1 MNAYVSLQE
10 LKSRGALNTTGTAA
24 DARVLNQIVAVSR
37 EVDAY
42 CGVHFYTQEG
52 TKFYNGSASTTLLID
67 DNVGVTSLKEDST
80 QDGTYDV
87 TWNGTGENNTTDFF
101 LEPYNAEPTSE
112 DHGRPYYKMTVNP
125 NTPGSQDIFETGR
138 RNYEIVGKW
147 GYSSHTRTQA
157 VTVSGTGTTN
167 ATATSLAVSAA
178 GIEVGWTIVIGTE
191 QLFVESTGTGANLTV
206 RRGVNGAPSANIS
219 NSAAITYYTYPPTVT
234 EAVLMQT
241 SRLFRRAQGGY
252 ASEVSITDAGINQ
265 PNIPRNGLD
274 SDVKLMLGRFK
285 KPAVIA

>member
-37 EVDAY
+37 EIDAY

-52 TKFYNGSASTTLLID
+52 TKFYNGNGHTEIFID
-67 DNVGVTSLKEDST
+67 DNVGVTSVKEDST

-101 LEPYNAEPTSE
+101 LEPYNAEPASE

-125 NTPGSQDIFETGR
+125 NTPGSQDIFEAGR
-138 RNYEIVGKW
+138 RNYEVVGKW

-157 VTVSGTGTTN
+157 VTVSGTGTTD
-167 ATATSLAVSAA
+167 ATATSLDVSAS
-178 GIEVGWTIVIGTE
+178 GIEVGWTIAIGTE

-206 RRGVNGAPSANIS
+206 RRGVNGAASANIS
-219 NSAAITYYTYPPTVT
+219 NSATITYYTYPSAIT

-252 ASEVSITDAGINQ
+252 ASEVGISESGITQ
-265 PNIPRNGLD
+265 PTIPRRGLD
-274 SDVKLMLGRFK
+274 GDVRMMLGRFK
-285 KPAVIA
+285 KPPRVA